1 MVDAVGEV
9 AIEGEEAVVVGDA
22 VGLALATRNGD
33 DMGDGIS
40 YQLWRQRQLSPRA
53 WGETP
58 Y

>member
-1 MVDAVGEV
+1 VDAVGEV
-9 AIEGEEAVVVGDA
+9 AIEGAEAVEVGDA
-22 VGLALATRNGD
+22 VELALATRYGD
-33 DMGDGIS
+33 DTGDGIS

>member
-1 MVDAVGEV
+1 MDAVGEV
-9 AIEGEEAVVVGDA
+9 AIEGAEAVEVGDA
-22 VGLALATRNGD
+22 VELALATRYGD
-33 DMGDGIS
+33 DTGDGIS